1 MEIILIC
8 CHGKER
14 GCSLDLKRGGRED
27 FGDDDGKEEGRRRRR
42 RHRRRGDEDGREH
55 RSLVV
60 RNDEQGG
67 GENESRPLGGTCCP
81 LSSPWWAMMIFGV
94 EALGLDLMM
103 FLSLPRSLLFLPL
116 SNLLLQ
122 IQKRFFYF
130 YGRQE
135 RFL

>member
-1 MEIILIC
+1 MMARR
-8 CHGKER
+8 K
-14 GCSLDLKRGGRED
+14 GG
-27 FGDDDGKEEGRRRRR
+27 GEEGGIDGIW
-42 RHRRRGDEDGREH
+42 GDEDGREH

-60 RNDEQGG
+60 RNGEQGG
-67 GENESRPLGGTCCP
+67 GEKESRHLGGTCCS

-122 IQKRFFYF
+122 IQKRFSISMEGRRGFYSIIA
-130 YGRQE
+130 
-135 RFL
+135 

>member
-1 MEIILIC
+1 MEKILIC

-67 GENESRPLGGTCCP
+67 GRKNEKIP
-81 LSSPWWAMMIFGV
+81 SPRWH
-94 EALGLDLMM
+94 L
-103 FLSLPRSLLFLPL
+103 LPL
-116 SNLLLQ
+116 IITMVGDDDFWS
-122 IQKRFFYF
+122 
-130 YGRQE
+130 
-135 RFL
+135 

>member
-1 MEIILIC
+1 M
-8 CHGKER
+8 
-14 GCSLDLKRGGRED
+14 
-27 FGDDDGKEEGRRRRR
+27 DDDGKEEGRRRRR

-60 RNDEQGG
+60 RNDEQGRWR
-67 GENESRPLGGTCCP
+67 ERIPCHLGGTCCP